1 MDLDKNR
8 WKEPGFGRIVLGA
21 LALGCAIMVGFV
33 LGLRSGDRQQKQPPV
48 PVMLSFSMP
57 LPEEM
62 MSRTDS
68 AALEPEA
75 ATGTQMDAEAGTGTG
90 TGTETETE
98 AETVSAE
105 EPSVPQRAAFS
116 PSQIAQG
123 VEYLATHN
131 QWNRDEMEKIPA
143 LQGLWDAVNTYQL
156 DLIRSF
162 NDQLASTPL
171 TAILEGLERTPKT
184 GYYAAKAD
192 HVITLSTYIKRF
204 R

>member
-1 MDLDKNR
+1 
-8 WKEPGFGRIVLGA
+8 
-21 LALGCAIMVGFV
+21 
-33 LGLRSGDRQQKQPPV
+33 
-48 PVMLSFSMP
+48 MP
-57 LPEEM
+57 LSEEM

-68 AALEPEA
+68 AALEPGAE
-75 ATGTQMDAEAGTGTG
+75 TGTQMDAEAGT
-90 TGTETETE
+90 E
-98 AETVSAE
+98 AEAEALSAE
-105 EPSVPQRAAFS
+105 QPAAPQRATFS

-192 HVITLSTYIKRF
+192 HVITLSTYIKRL

>member
-1 MDLDKNR
+1 MDKNR

-21 LALGCAIMVGFV
+21 VALGCAIMVGFV
-33 LGLRSGDRQQKQPPV
+33 LGLRSGDRHPKQPPV

-68 AALEPEA
+68 AVVEPEA
-75 ATGTQMDAEAGTGTG
+75 ETQIGAEA
-90 TGTETETE
+90 EAE
-98 AETVSAE
+98 AETAAVSAE
-105 EPSVPQRAAFS
+105 EPAAPQRAAFS

-192 HVITLSTYIKRF
+192 HVITLSTYIKRL

>member
-75 ATGTQMDAEAGTGTG
+75 ATGTQMDAEAGT
-90 TGTETETE
+90 ETET
-98 AETVSAE
+98 ETVSAE

-116 PSQIAQG
+116 PPQIAQG

-192 HVITLSTYIKRF
+192 HVITLSTYIKRL

>member
-1 MDLDKNR
+1 
-8 WKEPGFGRIVLGA
+8 
-21 LALGCAIMVGFV
+21 
-33 LGLRSGDRQQKQPPV
+33 
-48 PVMLSFSMP
+48 
-57 LPEEM
+57 M

-68 AALEPEA
+68 AALEPGAE
-75 ATGTQMDAEAGTGTG
+75 TGTQSDAEA
-90 TGTETETE
+90 ETE
-98 AETVSAE
+98 AEALSAE
-105 EPSVPQRAAFS
+105 QPAAPQRATFS

-192 HVITLSTYIKRF
+192 HVITLSTYIKRL

>member
-75 ATGTQMDAEAGTGTG
+75 ATGTQMDAEAGTGT
-90 TGTETETE
+90 ET
-98 AETVSAE
+98 ETVSAE
-105 EPSVPQRAAFS
+105 QPAAPQRAFFS

-192 HVITLSTYIKRF
+192 HVITLSTYIKRL

>member
-75 ATGTQMDAEAGTGTG
+75 ATGTQMDAEAG
-90 TGTETETE
+90 TETE

-192 HVITLSTYIKRF
+192 HVITLSTYIKRL